1 MFSGQ
6 RGKVLF
12 EPSHSIFYCD
22 ENGEMG
28 ETVKAAS

>member
-12 EPSHSIFYCD
+12 EPSHLIFYFD

-28 ETVKAAS
+28 ESVRP